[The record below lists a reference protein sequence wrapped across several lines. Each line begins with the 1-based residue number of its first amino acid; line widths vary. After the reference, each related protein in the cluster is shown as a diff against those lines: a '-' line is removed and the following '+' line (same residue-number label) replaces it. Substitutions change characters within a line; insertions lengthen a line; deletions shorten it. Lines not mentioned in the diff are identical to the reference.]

1 MTIEGTESP
10 GLSENVPEVEMSGLN
25 EINNPLPTGKELLQ
39 RNCHRLPGGM
49 KLSRCFEFYG
59 PINGLP
65 QETGVSLIYTAIR
78 RNTRGRRNFLRYS
91 REDGIFHQSDVL
103 DDTCY
108 GPTFRRCLEIK
119 LCLAQASDGCQQV
132 ISRFVEVL
140 N

>member
-1 MTIEGTESP
+1 MTIEGTKSP
-10 GLSENVPEVEMSGLN
+10 RLSGNVPEVEVRGLN
-25 EINNPLPTGKELLQ
+25 EINNLLPTGKELFQ
-39 RNCHRLPGGM
+39 RNCHRLSGWM
-49 KLSRCFEFYG
+49 ELSRCFEFDR
-59 PINGLP
+59 PISGLP
-65 QETGVSLIYTAIR
+65 QEAGVSLVYIAFG

-119 LCLAQASDGCQQV
+119 LRLAQASDGCQQV